1 MNLIRAVNNA
11 NVARVKVLLISLRS
25 DITKLKQGKT
35 KNIDKALGRI
45 LSYDQYTCKYN
56 YEIICLLLE
65 AGADYRNV
73 ENLGRACFY
82 GDLKVVKLLLDYG
95 ANPNYV
101 CLMYANNCWHP
112 KIVQLL
118 LDVGCEVDD
127 WMIENAATP
136 EIKEML
142 MRGKYRV
149 DGNEYCKLKNLLT
162 EK

>member
-1 MNLIRAVNNA
+1 MIN
-11 NVARVKVLLISLRS
+11 
-25 DITKLKQGKT
+25 
-35 KNIDKALGRI
+35 
-45 LSYDQYTCKYN
+45 DQYNCKYN

-73 ENLGRACFY
+73 ENLGMACFY
-82 GDLKVVKLLLDYG
+82 GDLKVVKLLLEYS
-95 ANPNYV
+95 ANPNNL
-101 CLMYANNCWHP
+101 CLMGASRNGHTE
-112 KIVQLL
+112 IVQLL

-127 WMIENAATP
+127 WMIENAATL

-149 DGNEYCKLKNLLT
+149 DGNEYCKMKNLLT